1 MRLMAALLALGLAA
15 CGPVVIGDGAGNDQT
30 ASAGGYTMEIRAG
43 DNQQTY
49 LITTPDGRT
58 VGARAAEGASAL
70 MDNTRSQALAAE
82 PPPQGEA
89 LPEQVSI
96 RLPGFS
102 LSVAG
107 EDNGAE
113 SENGQVRIS
122 VGGEGGQQVVV
133 NADEGGP
140 GDADDLAYVRVSG
153 ADADAVREFIA
164 EQEELSAEVKAQLI
178 AELQL
183 PPASEN
189 AAQ

>member
-1 MRLMAALLALGLAA
+1 M
-15 CGPVVIGDGAGNDQT
+15 IGDGAGNDQT

-43 DNQQTY
+43 HNQQTY

-70 MDNTRSQALAAE
+70 MDGTRAQALAAE

-89 LPEQVSI
+89 LPEQVAI

-107 EDNGAE
+107 EENGSE
-113 SENGQVRIS
+113 SEAGQVRIS
-122 VGGEGGQQVVV
+122 VGGEDGQQVVV

-140 GDADDLAYVRVSG
+140 GEEDDLAYVRVSG